1 MTVSRKTRV
10 ARWAGVGL
18 LALAP
23 VPWLGL
29 ATASTANAAVFAT
42 VDGYEPFSSD
52 ANHPDFWGDDCTK
65 IEGGN
70 LGSSYVLTQDYAK
83 VVVKAGSKNVD
94 PYTNTIFNDAA
105 SGETVWADTNGD
117 GIFNPGGKNGD
128 KAISHIIFC
137 QGEGQSTSPSP
148 SPSKS
153 STSPSPSNTQSSQS
167 ASPSPSHTKTSAS
180 PSETESTGSASPSSS
195 SAKPTET
202 TKSPDKSK
210 SPTEVQSSGSAAPA
224 AAELPKTGGGM
235 PISGALGASLLFIGI
250 GILLLLGPGRLVP
263 IGYNRKH

>member
-1 MTVSRKTRV
+1 M
-10 ARWAGVGL
+10 
-18 LALAP
+18 
-23 VPWLGL
+23 PWLGL

-70 LGSSYVLTQDYAK
+70 LGSSYVLTQDYAL

-94 PYTNTIFNDAA
+94 PYTNTIFKDAS

-137 QGEGQSTSPSP
+137 EGGGQSTSPSP

-153 STSPSPSNTQSSQS
+153 SSSPSPSNTQSSQS
-167 ASPSPSHTKTSAS
+167 ASPSPSHTKTSHS
-180 PSETESTGSASPSSS
+180 PSPSDTETTESASPPPS
-195 SAKPTET
+195 SAEPSET
-202 TKSPDKSK
+202 TKSPHHV
-210 SPTEVQSSGSAAPA
+210 VQSSASASPA

-235 PISGALGASLLFIGI
+235 PISGAVGASLLLIGI

-263 IGYNRKH
+263 IGYSRKH